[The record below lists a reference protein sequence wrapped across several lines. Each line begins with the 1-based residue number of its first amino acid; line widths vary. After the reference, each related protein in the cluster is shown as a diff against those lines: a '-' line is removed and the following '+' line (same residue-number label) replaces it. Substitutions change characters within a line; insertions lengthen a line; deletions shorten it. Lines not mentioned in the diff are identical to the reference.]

1 MDLLLELT
9 HGLSQIF
16 FPSFELIARHRGGL
30 QLLYHL
36 VKSMGQVLEF
46 VVVGDVNP
54 VCEVTACHALQAYHE
69 LSNRPQEQPNQ
80 EHCGDDRRY
89 RIKRHEILHQ
99 RQDMLDGLLRMEA
112 RGLEILACEH
122 LHLLIQELIYQHAQV
137 NKPLPCLA
145 YFIVEPQY
153 RPNLV
158 LDLRHR
164 TPDGLA
170 DHLPVI
176 RSLPQ
181 GRVFCQLAFDI
192 TELGKK

>member
-1 MDLLLELT
+1 M
-9 HGLSQIF
+9 H
-16 FPSFELIARHRGGL
+16 
-30 QLLYHL
+30 
-36 VKSMGQVLEF
+36 
-46 VVVGDVNP
+46 
-54 VCEVTACHALQAYHE
+54 
-69 LSNRPQEQPNQ
+69 
-80 EHCGDDRRY
+80 
-89 RIKRHEILHQ
+89 
-99 RQDMLDGLLRMEA
+99 DGLLRMEA
-112 RGLEILACEH
+112 WGLEIFACEH
-122 LHLLIQELIYQHAQV
+122 LDLIIQELIHQHAQV
-137 NKPLPCLA
+137 NKPLPYLA

-192 TELGKK
+192 TELGKKQLFVLWVMPALVVRGPKSHLRDLCL